1 MQNAKSTYFAIQQTR
16 LRLEAARKTIDLV
29 TDAYSRGAVS
39 ILNLL
44 DAQNAQLYANQLT
57 IHAYYDFMI
66 TYFQLQRALGQF
78 DLLMTPEKRDEFLQK
93 LIQFMETTRKP

>member
-1 MQNAKSTYFAIQQTR
+1 M
-16 LRLEAARKTIDLV
+16 EAARKTFDLV
-29 TDAYSRGAVS
+29 TDAYTRGSVS

-57 IHAYYDFMI
+57 TYAYYDFMI
-66 TYFQLQRALGQF
+66 TYFQLQRAMGQF
-78 DLLMTPEKRDEFLQK
+78 DILMTPEKRDEFLQK